1 MLGLL
6 RPKRSVGIHDFKGS
20 TKDLLLPIPSETS
33 KLAHSAFRKIGGS
46 SSRFRRRR
54 PRPP

>member
-1 MLGLL
+1 
-6 RPKRSVGIHDFKGS
+6 
-20 TKDLLLPIPSETS
+20 LLPIPSETS